1 MKTKTSKTRFWLILV
16 TVNILALLYP
26 VRLLLGSDDNATWL
40 FAFFLLMV
48 DFILLVVID
57 TVSIVLDYWV

>member
-40 FAFFLLMV
+40 FALFVLMV
-48 DFILLVVID
+48 DFILLVVVD